1 MRRVAG
7 VLICGLLMGLPMM
20 AATVLATD
28 NIFYS
33 GQVST
38 PSGEGT
44 LFSGIAL
51 SGGQYVTLS
60 ATGTVNYCDPNS
72 FPNCVVGP
80 EGVTSAVTGYAGT
93 DLSVNGNGVSG
104 LQFVGRQMFL
114 VGVFLDASV
123 PTGTGPYTLF
133 YDNAAADLPQYTPL
147 LGQLFFVGDGQAT
160 GGAQQFFIPSGAT
173 RLFLGF
179 ADGIPGFTGTVG
191 AYDDNTGSL
200 NVTFAE
206 INGAGVPEPGTLAL
220 FGFGLVALGALRKR
234 R

>member
-7 VLICGLLMGLPMM
+7 ILICGLLMGLPMM

-33 GQVST
+33 GQTST
-38 PSGEGT
+38 PSGQGT

-51 SGGQYVTLS
+51 GGGQYVTVS
-60 ATGTVNYCDPNS
+60 ASGTVDYCNPNS

-80 EGVTSAVTGYAGT
+80 DGVSSAITGYAGT

-114 VGVFLDASV
+114 VGVFLDNSV
-123 PTGTGPYTLF
+123 PSGAGPYTLF
-133 YDNAAADLPQYTPL
+133 YDDAAALLPQYTPL
-147 LGQLFFVGDGQAT
+147 LNQLFFVGDGQGT

-179 ADGIPGFTGTVG
+179 ADGIPGFTGSAG
-191 AYDDNTGSL
+191 AYDDNSGSL
-200 NVTFAE
+200 NVTVSEVNSPA
-206 INGAGVPEPGTLAL
+206 VPEPGTMAL
-220 FGFGLVALGALRKR
+220 FGLGLVALGALRKR